1 MQARVNSEELYKAV
15 MAKGMNIKEAGKLAG
30 MFAQNFGRFMK
41 YDRNVRI
48 ETAAKLRE
56 AFGEKV
62 VYMVRESNEMP

>member
-15 MAKGMNIKEAGKLAG
+15 LAKGMSIKEAGKVVG
-30 MFAQNFGRFMK
+30 MYAQNFGRLMK
-41 YDRNVRI
+41 YDKNIQI

-62 VYMVRESNEMP
+62 VYMVRDSNEMP

>member
-15 MAKGMNIKEAGKLAG
+15 MAKGMSIKEAGKLVG
-30 MFAQNFGRFMK
+30 MYAQNLGRLMK
-41 YDRNVRI
+41 YDRNIQI

-62 VYMVRESNEMP
+62 VYMVRKSYEMP